1 MKCDRCQRHCA
12 CRDLTLSC
20 FKWREV
26 TSRRRSSLDVTH
38 LNRRTGVRC
47 GLRHVD
53 PHFQSHFPIIFQSCR
68 NVANSFKQD
77 LQTVLQKV
85 QLIVQSSSNI
95 SCSFISCHFQ
105 CFACF
110 ACGDRAV
117 APQKFSNLLECSEEF
132 FAWEPEQ
139 KGHYAESIT
148 RMHARLTSD
157 AARCP
162 KHVGRI
168 LVRVSVIVQS

>member
-1 MKCDRCQRHCA
+1 M
-12 CRDLTLSC
+12 
-20 FKWREV
+20 
-26 TSRRRSSLDVTH
+26 TSRQRSSLDDTR

-53 PHFQSHFPIIFQSCR
+53 SHFQSCSNHFSELRECSKLLETKFAYSASESSADDAAFV
-68 NVANSFKQD
+68 NHF
-77 LQTVLQKV
+77 LQ
-85 QLIVQSSSNI
+85 
-95 SCSFISCHFQ
+95 FHSCHFQ
-105 CFACF
+105 CLHALRVVTVQLLPKIFPTCWSIWKNLY
-110 ACGDRAV
+110 GGTRAEG
-117 APQKFSNLLECSEEF
+117 SLSR
-132 FAWEPEQ
+132 
-139 KGHYAESIT
+139 GIT